1 MVKEKIK
8 NVFYRV
14 LLLAIIVFFSY
25 TMINK
30 ATNMTAFTLNI
41 AKTGIIPVFLIDF
54 VAYSALLIELSCIV
68 LLIFNE
74 KRGIQ
79 LSLLMMVIFT
89 SYIVVLFLNN
99 RYEVCGCG
107 GILNGLPFFPHLLI
121 NIFIILTL
129 IVLWLKNEKESC

>member
-1 MVKEKIK
+1 MKEKVYNIL
-8 NVFYRV
+8 YRI
-14 LLLAIIVFFSY
+14 LLLSIIVFFSY

-30 ATNMTAFTLNI
+30 ATNMTAFLLNI
-41 AKTGIIPVFLIDF
+41 AKTGIFPVDLIDI

-79 LSLLMMVIFT
+79 ASLLMMITFT
-89 SYIVVLFLNN
+89 LYIVVLYLKN

-107 GILNGLPFFPHLLI
+107 GILNGLPFLPHLSINLLI
-121 NIFIILTL
+121 IVILITL
-129 IVLWLKNEKESC
+129 LQKK

>member
-8 NVFYRV
+8 NVLYRV

-30 ATNMTAFTLNI
+30 ATDMTAFTLNI

-54 VAYSALLIELSCIV
+54 VVYSALLIELSCIV

-74 KRGIQ
+74 KEGFSNYSAIGHDKP
-79 LSLLMMVIFT
+79 S
-89 SYIVVLFLNN
+89 SS
-99 RYEVCGCG
+99 E
-107 GILNGLPFFPHLLI
+107 
-121 NIFIILTL
+121 
-129 IVLWLKNEKESC
+129 